1 MKPAADW
8 PARILALPRDRAG
21 HPVPWFVAWIAGE
34 PDFRVVRASGIH
46 DAIRY
51 DRCWVCGDR
60 LGTKWSAF
68 TIGPMCALN
77 RTTAEPPSHR
87 ECAIFSA
94 THCPFLTTP
103 AMGRRESRMPEEA
116 IHPAGTMIRRN
127 PGVALV
133 WITRRWRLFP
143 DGSGGVLIDVGD
155 PVETMWFAH
164 GREATRDEVLASI
177 DSGLPILQDM
187 AAAEGPK
194 ALEQLEAQRVR
205 ALELVPA

>member
-1 MKPAADW
+1 MKPDATW
-8 PARILALPRDRAG
+8 PARILALPGDRAG
-21 HPVPWFVAWIAGE
+21 HPVPWFVAWIDGE
-34 PDFRVVRASGIH
+34 PDFRVIRPNGIYE
-46 DAIRY
+46 AIKY

-60 LGTKWSAF
+60 LGTKWNAF

-103 AMGRRESRMPEEA
+103 AMGRRESRMPDGA
-116 IHPAGTMIRRN
+116 LNPAGTMIRRN

-133 WITRRWRLFP
+133 WVTRRWNLFP
-143 DGSGGVLIDVGD
+143 DGAGNVLVNVGE
-155 PVETMWFAH
+155 PVETLWFAH
-164 GREATRDEVLASI
+164 GRAASRDEVLASI
-177 DSGLPILQDM
+177 DSGLPILRDM
-187 AAAEGPK
+187 AEAEGPR
-194 ALEQLEAQRVR
+194 ALEQLARQHEI